1 MATLLDT
8 DLIPPRERAEAF
20 RTAMV
25 AASGSTTVELEQPRG
40 GVSGR
45 MQLWSLGTSRIFTA
59 ASTGLSLSRGSQAA
73 REAFPE
79 AVAIAVHGHG
89 VGRHLTSTHQQ
100 LVRPGDLMVVDITR
114 PFAFSWSGRGS
125 SSSLQI
131 PIGDLDLP
139 LDTVQR
145 SAEHLGRS
153 ACYGLVA
160 RHLSEITR
168 DAERL
173 SSGPGAAAL
182 GQATVQLVRAL
193 LVSACEGGPRRRAV
207 LEQTLVTRARTY
219 VDQHLRDPDL
229 DADAVAAALGV
240 SRRHLYRCCA
250 ASGLSL
256 EQYIIAGRLEGA
268 RTELSGPAGRSRSI
282 AATAFRWGFKDPTHF
297 SRRFKAAYGLLPRD
311 WLRQEPAPHHEPAA
325 RPRSTRPPGDRP

>member
-1 MATLLDT
+1 MGTLLDT
-8 DLIPPRERAEAF
+8 DLLPPRERAEAF

-45 MQLWSLGTSRIFTA
+45 VGLWSLGTARIFTA
-59 ASTGLSLSRGSQAA
+59 QSTGIALSRGPQAA
-73 REAFPE
+73 REASPE
-79 AVAIAVHGHG
+79 AVAIAVHGLG
-89 VGRHLTSTHQQ
+89 LGRHVTGTHQQ

-114 PFAFSWSGRGS
+114 PFDFSWSGHGS

-131 PIGDLDLP
+131 PMSDLDLP

-145 SAEHLGRS
+145 SAEHLERS
-153 ACYGLVA
+153 PCYGLVA
-160 RHLSEITR
+160 RHLTEITR

-193 LVSACEGGPRRRAV
+193 LVSASEGEPGRQEV
-207 LEQTLVTRARTY
+207 LEQTLVTRARAH

-229 DADAVAAALGV
+229 DAEAVAAAIGV
-240 SRRHLYRCCA
+240 SRRHLYRHWA
-250 ASGLSL
+250 ERGLSL
-256 EQYIIAGRLEGA
+256 EQYIIAGRLDGA
-268 RTELSGPAGRSRSI
+268 RDELRSPAGRSRSI
-282 AATAFRWGFKDPTHF
+282 AVIASRWGFKDPTHF

-311 WLRQEPAPHHEPAA
+311 WLRQAPARHEPGAG
-325 RPRSTRPPGDRP
+325 PRPPRLRRDPS